1 MVWSGDSTPPKSK
14 KNGLSS
20 FSPRTW
26 PHLWCLISPFSGPP
40 PFGSPERGQDKPA
53 APQIDHSANSPGA
66 TTSDPHHCHLCNHD
80 KHHNHIV
87 VFLSSYFMF
96 LFIVIILRSSYWFLF
111 FFTIFLAILII
122 ILFIT
127 FVLLL
132 FFIILSSSSSVF
144 LLLLLRLLRLLLLRL
159 LRLRDYLVHL
169 PNDDICINLQGKPT
183 ISPLTVTIYPSIHP
197 SIHQPLRP
205 SIHPAVHPSIHA
217 SLYNH
222 GLNERTP

>member
-1 MVWSGDSTPPKSK
+1 
-14 KNGLSS
+14 
-20 FSPRTW
+20 
-26 PHLWCLISPFSGPP
+26 
-40 PFGSPERGQDKPA
+40 
-53 APQIDHSANSPGA
+53 
-66 TTSDPHHCHLCNHD
+66 
-80 KHHNHIV
+80 
-87 VFLSSYFMF
+87 MF

-144 LLLLLRLLRLLLLRL
+144 LLLRLLRLLRLLLLRL

-197 SIHQPLRP
+197 
-205 SIHPAVHPSIHA
+205 AVHPSIHA

-222 GLNERTP
+222 GLNERTPWGPPDVVHYRESALPLHFHGTPCRNEVPSPRGERNWAFLPSMGGFI